1 MVKAWLIIAV
11 VPLVATDALAQSV
24 MVTAGGYHDIQR
36 FSGDAG
42 TDAINVLDTEANG
55 LHLAVGAVVIPHCTV
70 AVEAG
75 FSGES
80 IVTKSTTVTNLGQ
93 TLNIQTQYANQ
104 PTTWSALVGLRSAP
118 AGRLQ
123 LTYLGGVTFSH
134 VRRTI
139 TPETPA
145 TVVQPAPAP
154 VISTTIDNV
163 AGPTVGVD
171 AAIRAA
177 DHIAL
182 VVFLRVH
189 ALTLSNDLAG
199 FIVRPGLAAQV
210 SF

>member
-1 MVKAWLIIAV
+1 MVKVWLIMAV
-11 VPLVATDALAQSV
+11 VLVATDAMAQSV
-24 MVTAGGYHDIQR
+24 TVTAGGYRDIQR

-42 TDAINVLDTEANG
+42 TDATNVLDTESNG
-55 LHLAVGAVVIPHCTV
+55 LHIAVGAVVIPHVTV
-70 AVEAG
+70 AFEVG
-75 FSGES
+75 FSGEAS
-80 IVTKSTTVTNLGQ
+80 VTKSTTVTNLGQ

-145 TVVQPAPAP
+145 TVVQPVPAP
-154 VISTTIDNV
+154 LVSTTVDNV

-177 DHIAL
+177 DHVAL
-182 VVFLRVH
+182 VAFLRVH
-189 ALTLSNDLAG
+189 ALSLSNDLTG
-199 FIVRPGLAAQV
+199 FIVRPGLAVQF